1 MESLEVLILA
11 DVLGGCVAGMA
22 LMLLWSVDR
31 ILREL
36 AHRDPDWAKRKYTKK
51 HEWVS
56 VEGDLGTVGITDF
69 AAEQLGDI
77 VFVELPE
84 KDAKIVKG
92 ESTGAV
98 ESVKAAS
105 DIYAPVSG
113 TVTEKNEV
121 LEQEPGKI
129 NKSPFDD
136 GWLYK
141 LKLSNKS
148 ELSDLL
154 SEKEYQEFKKED
166 EGHE

>member
-1 MESLEVLILA
+1 MLISLLE
-11 DVLGGCVAGMA
+11 
-22 LMLLWSVDR
+22 
-31 ILREL
+31 
-36 AHRDPDWAKRKYTKK
+36 RKYTKK

-56 VEGDLGTVGITDF
+56 VDGETGTVGITDF

-84 KDAKIVKG
+84 KDTKISKG

-113 TVTEKNEV
+113 TVTEKNSS
-121 LEQEPGKI
+121 LEQDPGKI

-136 GWLYK
+136 GRPSVFW
-141 LKLSNKS
+141 

-154 SEKEYQEFKKED
+154 NEKQYQEFKKED
-166 EGHE
+166 EGGHD

>member
-1 MESLEVLILA
+1 
-11 DVLGGCVAGMA
+11 MA
-22 LMLLWSVDR
+22 LFLRSAVRLVTSVER
-31 ILREL
+31 VVLPVRTFSASSLIFAE
-36 AHRDPDWAKRKYTKK
+36 RKYTKK

-56 VEGDLGTVGITDF
+56 VDGETGTVGITDF

-84 KDAKIVKG
+84 KDTKISKG

-113 TVTEKNEV
+113 TVTEKNSS
-121 LEQEPGKI
+121 LEQDPGKI

-141 LKLSNKS
+141 LKLSNTT

-154 SEKEYQEFKKED
+154 NEKQYQEFKKED
-166 EGHE
+166 EGGHD